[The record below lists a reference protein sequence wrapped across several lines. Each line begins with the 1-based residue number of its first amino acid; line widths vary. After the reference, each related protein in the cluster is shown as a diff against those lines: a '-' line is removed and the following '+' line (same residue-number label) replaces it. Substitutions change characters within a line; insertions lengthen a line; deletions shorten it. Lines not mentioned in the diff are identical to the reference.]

1 MGQMAGAE
9 QRSWEPREEVVR
21 VPGAWPRGSLEDVR
35 PEAPLTT
42 VQQREDLSPP
52 PRLLLPS

>member
-1 MGQMAGAE
+1 MAGAE
-9 QRSWEPREEVVR
+9 QRSWEPREEVVH